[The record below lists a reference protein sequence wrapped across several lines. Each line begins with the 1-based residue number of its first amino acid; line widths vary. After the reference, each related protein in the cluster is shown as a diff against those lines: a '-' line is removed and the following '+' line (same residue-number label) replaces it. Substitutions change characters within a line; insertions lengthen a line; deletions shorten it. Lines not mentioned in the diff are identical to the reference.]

1 MDSSQTAMD
10 SAVRRFVYERMME
23 SASAPSMAAVAAALA
38 VPANLV
44 RDAFRRLAAGHILV
58 LQKDTGE
65 VLMANP
71 FSAVPTPFLAEADGR
86 TYFGNC
92 IWDVLGIPALLKRDA
107 TIRASCGDCGTAMTL
122 RVRGGALERGE
133 GVPAGGGIAHFALPA
148 ARWWDNIVY
157 T

>member
-1 MDSSQTAMD
+1 MDTLQTELD
-10 SAVRRFVYERMME
+10 QAVRRIVYERMMA
-23 SASAPSMAAVAAALA
+23 SGSAPPAAAVAAELA
-38 VPANLV
+38 VPADGV
-44 RDAFRRLAAGHILV
+44 RDAFRRLADGHVLV

-71 FSAVPTPFLAEADGR
+71 FSAVPTPFLAEADGH

-92 IWDVLGIPALLKRDA
+92 IWDVLGIPALLKRDMI
-107 TIRASCGDCGTAMTL
+107 IRASCGDCGTAMTL
-122 RVRGGALERGE
+122 RIRGGALERGE
-133 GVPAGGGIAHFALPA
+133 GVPAEGGIAHFALPA

>member
-1 MDSSQTAMD
+1 MDTGQMGLD
-10 SAVRRFVYERMME
+10 KAVRRVVYERMME
-23 SASAPSMAAVAAALA
+23 NGSAPSMAEIAGELA
-38 VPANLV
+38 VPVGDV
-44 RDAFRRLAAGHILV
+44 RTALGRLGSGHVFV

-71 FSAVPTPFLAEADGR
+71 FSAVPTPFMAEVDGN

-92 IWDVLGIPALLKRDA
+92 IWDVLGIPALLKRDT

-122 RVRGGALERGE
+122 RIRGGVLERGE
-133 GVPAGGGIAHFALPA
+133 GVPAEGGIAHFALPA
-148 ARWWDNIVY
+148 ARWWDNIVF